1 MVADRGVFL
10 MADVSSE
17 ALPAVEVALRQ
28 LAHAVITRTAGGL
41 HVEASLP
48 EGSPRELNR
57 QVLSALRRVERRT
70 RWRAEWTTAEV
81 IHRFFDYV
89 PKGTR
94 PAAAGPSAQ
103 PS

>member
-1 MVADRGVFL
+1 VVADRGDFL

-28 LAHAVITRTAGGL
+28 LAHAMITRTAGGL

-48 EGSPRELNR
+48 DGSPRELNR
-57 QVLSALRRVERRT
+57 QVLSALRRIERST
-70 RWRAEWTTAEV
+70 RWRAEWTTAWV
-81 IHRFFDYV
+81 THRFFDYV